1 METKNRLAVVS
12 IVIAGLALGFS
23 AASFVASFLSGQKLT
38 IARTDDVFISNQ
50 FAGFPNIRTQYSF
63 TSSGP
68 NVKATT
74 ITKVRLAVV
83 RESDDLSFELFPG
96 LRADNGSDLPV
107 NLVGNDS
114 RSFLLTFKPKQ
125 NNHNMEYLDQ
135 WSSKVAA
142 NLPEEDKLLL
152 RKATDIFR
160 NAFSLSRPSGVIAL
174 TWFKDGV
181 DQTLPK
187 DQFNRLF
194 EIVHLK
200 DLMYFYENT
209 YSVTVTFYDSLGNA
223 IWSDPFKIKVDD
235 QLQKRLE
242 GKLDTFVLVEPLKM

>member
-1 METKNRLAVVS
+1 METRTRLGVIS
-12 IVIAGLALGFS
+12 LVIAGLALLFS
-23 AASFVASFLSGQKLT
+23 GASFVVSFLSGQKLT

-74 ITKVRLAVV
+74 ITKVKLAIV
-83 RESDDLSFELFPG
+83 RESDDQAFELYPG

-125 NNHNMEYLDQ
+125 NNRNVEYLDQ
-135 WSSKVAA
+135 WSLKVAA
-142 NLPEEDKLLL
+142 NLPAEDKLLL

-160 NAFSLSRPSGVIAL
+160 DAFVLNRPNGVLLSWLKEGA
-174 TWFKDGV
+174 

-187 DQFNRLF
+187 DQFARLL
-194 EIVHLK
+194 EIVPLK
-200 DLMYFYENT
+200 DMMYFYENT
-209 YSVTVTFYDSLGNA
+209 YSVTVTFYDSLGNE
-223 IWSDPFKIKVDD
+223 IWSDPFKFKVDN

-242 GKLDTFVLVEPLKM
+242 GKLDTFLLVDPLKM